1 MLNLGRT
8 IYCYI
13 IERVCLNWLE
23 HLFNPFM
30 SYCCCSVPQL
40 CPALCD
46 PTDCSTPGFP
56 VPHRL
61 PEFAQTHVHWVG
73 DAIQLISFSVI
84 PFSSCKALYVL
95 YILLNWDFIFRFWVP
110 PFNRMRS
117 ISAKFHGQMLVRK
130 GYGQDCVSHIPASR
144 ELWVPS

>member
-1 MLNLGRT
+1 
-8 IYCYI
+8 
-13 IERVCLNWLE
+13 
-23 HLFNPFM
+23 M

-46 PTDCSTPGFP
+46 PTDRSTPGFS
-56 VPHRL
+56 VPHHL

-73 DAIQLISFSVI
+73 DAIQLISSSVI

-95 YILLNWDFIFRFWVP
+95 YILLNWDFIFHFWVP
-110 PFNRMRS
+110 PFNQMRS

-130 GYGQDCVSHIPASR
+130 GYVQDCVSCMPAFPGA
-144 ELWVPS
+144 WVPRYWAGSCGLLGEVPQRQTQRWALLWQWF